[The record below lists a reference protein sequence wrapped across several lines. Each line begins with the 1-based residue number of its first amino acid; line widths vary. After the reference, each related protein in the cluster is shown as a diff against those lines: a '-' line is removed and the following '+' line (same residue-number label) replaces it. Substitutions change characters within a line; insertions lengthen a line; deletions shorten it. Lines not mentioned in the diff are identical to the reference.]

1 MTPLLAASLI
11 GGDSMRPMNRQRR
24 KRAEKLA
31 GFKCVCV
38 RKKRVQDPVTKVYET
53 VEWVVYGGPE
63 HPEQT
68 CKIQSFR
75 PYETVSTSGGRA
87 VVTQRTE
94 VHVPVG
100 AGPFQI
106 GDVFTVEGHRFDLRV
121 AGLDE
126 KSIQTMQRLLVDQIS
141 NPAQEANHGDD

>member
-1 MTPLLAASLI
+1 
-11 GGDSMRPMNRQRR
+11 MRPMSRLRR
-24 KRAEKLA
+24 RRAENLA
-31 GFKCVCV
+31 SFRCVCV
-38 RKKRVQDPVTKVYET
+38 RKTRVRNPETMVTEEVDT
-53 VEWVVYGGPE
+53 VVYGGPD

-87 VVTQRTE
+87 IVTQRTE

-100 AGPFQI
+100 AGPFKI
-106 GDVFTVEGHRFDLRV
+106 GDVFTVEGHPYDLRV
-121 AGLDE
+121 AGLDD

-141 NPAQEANHGDD
+141 NPAGG